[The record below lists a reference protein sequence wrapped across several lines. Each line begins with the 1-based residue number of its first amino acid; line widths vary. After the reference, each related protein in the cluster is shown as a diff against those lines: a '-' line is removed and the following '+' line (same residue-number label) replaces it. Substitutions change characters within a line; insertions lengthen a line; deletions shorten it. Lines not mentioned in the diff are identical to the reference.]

1 MKTTLIALAV
11 GLALAAGAQPRDK
24 DQQQRNAAKAAAKK
38 PSVPPKNEATAVPK
52 DAVEIE
58 PGVYRWKDAQG
69 KSWILRRSPFGLLK
83 GEEPSKSE
91 PVGEEDDASLAIKVF
106 EEGDELRFER
116 RTPFGVSRW
125 TKKRTELDELEQRAW
140 DREQKRR
147 AADRPKE

>member
-1 MKTTLIALAV
+1 MKRTLIALAI
-11 GLALAAGAQPRDK
+11 GMALAAGAQEKQGKSDRSG
-24 DQQQRNAAKAAAKK
+24 AKAAAGK
-38 PSVPPKNEATAVPK
+38 PAASPKSEPNVVPR

-69 KSWILRRSPFGLLK
+69 KTWILRRSPFGLLK

-91 PVGEEDDASLAIKVF
+91 PAGEDDDAAAAIKVF

-125 TKKRTELDELEQRAW
+125 TKKKTELDELEQRAW
-140 DREQKRR
+140 EREQKRR
-147 AADRPKE
+147 EAGRPKE